1 MAAAD
6 SAGTLPND
14 WIETLRVETKG
25 SFLRLIFSFRVG
37 DSGRVQSL
45 RAALGEQGVDWT
57 SIVPSLR
64 AEARLAE
71 HAAELLRESD
81 SPGGLTVHRWN
92 FRDRRST
99 DPIPARA
106 RVRFTKHAEDVD
118 LAIDR
123 VELWLFGLGFGYVA
137 LEVSLASSELRRW
150 LEMLHWARYL
160 DSGRGPK
167 LRVADVETTLEEVL
181 RRVLTSLS
189 PGDWWE
195 VIDIPRTL
203 RSYLCLSVSRVG
215 HLGLA
220 PVGRCAPELQ
230 RQLLYQICEQ
240 APPHRLLHLPT
251 GAGRGDYVRGDSFE
265 YSDGV
270 HFVASREGVA
280 YVAIDRDMGEE
291 FWGNTMVNHLR
302 APYFLHYLA
311 TQYQRHAIEGLRRAV
326 ESAERDQRISDE
338 EWRKVKDHS
347 ARVRS
352 AGFFVELARTNNHA
366 RFERLVRDMAQVDRL
381 FDLTTRA
388 VDDLVA
394 MKIEGI
400 EAEQSKRQLE
410 LAQRQKQLQDR
421 WAWIGTMFAIS
432 SVFLAFMSMN
442 LRGITTSEEE
452 GLHFGVALSLTLA
465 VSWLGRVI
473 GLRMSGSDRWF

>member
-1 MAAAD
+1 MTPAAD
-6 SAGTLPND
+6 PEAPKNS
-14 WIETLRVETKG
+14 WIEGFRVERQG
-25 SFLRLIFSFRVG
+25 SFLRLIFSFRMG
-37 DSGRVQSL
+37 DSGCVQSL
-45 RAALGEQGVDWT
+45 RAALAEQGADWT

-81 SPGGLTVHRWN
+81 SPGGLTVHKWN
-92 FRDRRST
+92 FRDRKST

-106 RVRFTKHAEDVD
+106 RVRFTKHAEEVD
-118 LAIDR
+118 FAIDR

-137 LEVSLASSELRRW
+137 LEVSLAGPELRRW
-150 LEMLHWARYL
+150 LEMLHWARHL

-195 VIDIPRTL
+195 AIDIPRTL

-302 APYFLHYLA
+302 ASYFLHYLA

-338 EWRKVKDHS
+338 EWRKVKEHS
-347 ARVRS
+347 TRVRS

-400 EAEQSKRQLE
+400 EAEQARRQTEQARRQQE
-410 LAQRQKQLQDR
+410 LQER
-421 WAWIGTMFAIS
+421 WAWIGTPIAATS
-432 SVFLAFMSMN
+432 LCLGFMSMN
-442 LRGITTSEEE
+442 LRGWTTEGE
-452 GLHFGVALSLTLA
+452 GLSIDRAFLLVLGVAAIGALA
-465 VSWLGRVI
+465 GILIARKFRR
-473 GLRMSGSDRWF
+473 L